1 MSKRRRWFRSM
12 PVLLLLG
19 VLHNPAKSQ
28 TSSIDIKSAID
39 MALANN
45 YTLKADS
52 LNNQIAGYGTRIARA
67 DFLPQV
73 NFSSKAEYNPALPS
87 QMLPGNIV
95 GQPDKDLIPVQF
107 GTRYSMGS
115 GMEATQNIIKKT
127 ARLQM
132 KAAELNTGITQTK
145 HLLTREDLVF
155 QVATAYYDLLA
166 ITEKISITNKDYA
179 NIREIEVI
187 AKAQFESGVLK
198 RIDFESL
205 QINAANIQS
214 QRDQW
219 QTKYNQQLAY
229 FKYLLGLP
237 ANTAIVISNDLA
249 RIDGSVQGGGAH
261 LWNREDVHLY
271 RQLIESKQLELKTIR
286 AEKSPTLSAF
296 FRFNYQSQF
305 NQPADALSRDYG
317 YKSSTVGITTSI
329 PLFDG
334 YRRKNRLHVAE
345 AELKQLE
352 YRHEQQQ
359 QLAST
364 EWISASETLNNNRQQ
379 VLITQQNLVLAEK
392 VFSSRKALY
401 TEGVTTLIELLDA
414 ERELSQSRD
423 LHTQALINVQT
434 SLVNAHKANGTL
446 LTEFIKS
453 L

>member
-19 VLHNPAKSQ
+19 VLHSPAKSQ
-28 TSSIDIKSAID
+28 TSSITIKSAID

-52 LNNQIAGYGTRIARA
+52 LNNQIAGYRTRIARA

-73 NFSSKAEYNPALPS
+73 NFSSRAEYNPALPS

-107 GTRYSMGS
+107 GTRYSIS
-115 GMEATQNIIKKT
+115 NGMEATQNLINKP
-127 ARLQM
+127 ARLQV

-145 HLLTREDLVF
+145 HLLNREDLVF
-155 QVATAYYDLLA
+155 QVTTAYYDLLA
-166 ITEKISITNKDYA
+166 TTEKISITNKDYA
-179 NIREIEVI
+179 NIREIEAI

-237 ANTAIVISNDLA
+237 ANAPVVIANDLA
-249 RIDGSVQGGGAH
+249 RIDGLAQGGGAH

-296 FRFNYQSQF
+296 VRLNYQSQF
-305 NQPADALSRDYG
+305 NQPGDALSGDYG
-317 YKSSTVGITTSI
+317 YKSSTVGISTRI

-345 AELKQLE
+345 SELQQLE
-352 YRHEQQQ
+352 FRHEQQQ

-379 VLITQQNLVLAEK
+379 VQITQQNLVLAEK
-392 VFSSRKALY
+392 VFTSRKALY

-434 SLVNAHKANGTL
+434 SVVNVHKANGTL
-446 LTEFIKS
+446 LTGFLKT